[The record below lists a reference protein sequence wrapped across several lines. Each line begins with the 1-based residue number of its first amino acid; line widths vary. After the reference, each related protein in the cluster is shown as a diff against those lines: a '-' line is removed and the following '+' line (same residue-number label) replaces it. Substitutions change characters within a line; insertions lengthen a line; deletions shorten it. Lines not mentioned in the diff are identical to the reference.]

1 MGVGFK
7 SIQDANDGM
16 FDRALDDYIDSPFK
30 NTVMFSTL
38 PPDEISDQLITLLIN
53 KNAKI
58 EINEKKWKITF
69 TLKRDLENK
78 EQEAQT
84 HTESCTVQVKL
95 LKMDKVSEKI
105 CIEFTRKS
113 GSLWYFLEQFKELK
127 D

>member
-7 SIQDANDGM
+7 SIQDSNHGM
-16 FDRALDDYIDSPFK
+16 FDRVLDDYIDSPFK

-38 PPDEISDQLITLLIN
+38 PPDKLADQLITLLVN

-69 TLKRDLENK
+69 TLKLENK
-78 EQEAQT
+78 EQEDQT
-84 HTESCTVQVKL
+84 QTESCSVQVKL

-105 CIEFTRKS
+105 CIEFTRKG